1 MRIKPF
7 AFLLL
12 TFFSTLS
19 AGYTLKDGK
28 WIESSEVSTM
38 SASDHH
44 TALLKFREEKAWPEV
59 IKQARILI
67 QNFPDSPFYQESL
80 FYLAEGSYETA
91 DYEISNKNLTNYLKK
106 QGVLQHFR
114 EAIEMKFQIAEQFR
128 HGARKHLLGL
138 QAMPKWVPAE
148 EEAIKLYEEVILAL
162 PNDELAAKALYGKA
176 SLQVRDEDQTGS
188 IESYQTLIRRFPKNN
203 LAPEAYVE
211 IGKIYLA
218 ECKEKYPDTDFLD
231 LAEINLRKF
240 RQDFPTD
247 ERLVKAEKM
256 IEEMQEIYAESFFEI
271 AQFFERTKKPHASMI
286 YYSKIIKSY
295 PKTKAATLSQKRLAL
310 LTPANEEKKEKA

>member
-1 MRIKPF
+1 MRIKH
-7 AFLLL
+7 FLFFLIAS
-12 TFFSTLS
+12 FSTLS
-19 AGYTLKDGK
+19 AGYTLKEGK

-44 TALLKFREEKAWPEV
+44 TALLKSREEKAWAEV
-59 IKQARILI
+59 IKQAKIVI

-80 FYLAEGSYETA
+80 FYLAEGAYETA
-91 DYEISNKNLTNYLKK
+91 DYEIAEKNLTKYLNK

-114 EAIEMKFQIAEQFR
+114 AAIEMKFQIAEQFR
-128 HGARKHLLGL
+128 QGARKHLLGL
-138 QAMPKWVPAE
+138 QAMPKWVPAH
-148 EEAIKLYEEVILAL
+148 EEALKLYEEVILAL

-176 SLQVRDEDQTGS
+176 SLQVQEEDHTAS

-218 ECKEKYPDTDFLD
+218 QCKEKYPDTDFLD

-247 ERLVKAEKM
+247 ERVCLAEKM
-256 IEEMQEIYAESFFEI
+256 IREMQEIYAESFFEI

-286 YYSKIIKSY
+286 YYSKIIKTY
-295 PKTKAATLSQKRLAL
+295 PETKAAAFSQKRLAL
-310 LTPANEEKKEKA
+310 LTPSNEEKKEKM